1 MSVITDIGR
10 AKFKAIQRTQR
21 TDTANTREQTA
32 QHVTKSPTLR
42 TRSAQALWFGARMIG
57 MFIWWE
63 MLLVKVIGQERVN
76 AGRMGR
82 FIALARRFRG
92 LALNLGGVWIK
103 LGQFLSSRV
112 DLIPPEVIVEL
123 QDLQD
128 AVPAEP
134 SALMMQTV
142 EHELGAPIAS
152 VFEEFEP
159 TPIAAAS
166 FGQAYLA
173 TLRSTAGDVGQLK
186 RVIVKVQR
194 SNLNELVTTDLSA
207 LRIIANWLK
216 RYKPIQQRANVNALV
231 DEFAAGIY
239 AELDYEQEA
248 RNAAAFDHNF
258 AQDTAIRVPKVYLST
273 PRVIV
278 LKNVEDIKVTD
289 YDGLDA
295 AGISR
300 KQVARKLFETYLK
313 QVFTDGFYHAD
324 PHPGNL
330 FVQPLDERTA
340 RAWNVRVPEGRPFRI
355 TYIDFGMMGRVQP
368 AMIKE
373 LKEFII
379 AISFKDARRW
389 TLAAQRLGFF
399 MPDADLIRIEQ
410 AVGTLF
416 DKFWGMGITDI
427 TNVDFGEMYQFS
439 QQFKDLLSTLPFQ
452 VPQNVLYLGRAAN
465 ILSGMMVALDPKFNP
480 WQALLPFAND
490 LAGVG
495 AAASPVRTVQ
505 DLGGELFKFAR
516 QAVQLPNQADAFL
529 SRALNG
535 QMEFRAQL
543 NAAST
548 QDLRRIETS
557 VTRLTWAIVFV
568 ALLVC
573 GTVLAI
579 NGFTGVAIAAGVGA
593 LVMLW
598 RTLVS

>member
-1 MSVITDIGR
+1 MSVISDTGLTKIR
-10 AKFKAIQRTQR
+10 A
-21 TDTANTREQTA
+21 
-32 QHVTKSPTLR
+32 LR
-42 TRSAQALWFGARMIG
+42 PARSANQPKVAAMRRTPSAPSLRARSAKALWFGARMIWT
-57 MFIWWE
+57 FIWWE
-63 MLLVKVIGQERVN
+63 MLVVKVIGAERVS
-76 AGRMGR
+76 AGRMNR
-82 FIALARRFRG
+82 FVALARRFRS
-92 LALNLGGVWIK
+92 LALDLGGVWIK

-128 AVPAEP
+128 SVPAEP
-134 SALMMQTV
+134 PAQMLRTV
-142 EHELGAPIAS
+142 ETELGAPIATL
-152 VFEEFEP
+152 FDEFEP

-173 TLRSTAGDVGQLK
+173 TLKHAPGEANGGK

-194 SNLNELVTTDLSA
+194 SNLNDLVTTDLKA

-216 RYKPIQQRANVNALV
+216 RYKPIRQRANVNALV

-248 RNAAAFDHNF
+248 HNAAAFDHNF
-258 AQDTAIRVPKVYLST
+258 AHDTGIRVPKVYKATS
-273 PRVIV
+273 RVIV
-278 LKNVEDIKVTD
+278 LKNVEDIKITD
-289 YDGLDA
+289 YEGLEA

-300 KQVARKLFETYLK
+300 KQVARKLFETYLQ

-330 FVQPLDERTA
+330 FVQPLDDRTA
-340 RAWNVRVPEGRPFRI
+340 RAWNVRVPEGRAFRL

-416 DKFWGMGITDI
+416 DKFWGMGINDI
-427 TNVDFGEMYQFS
+427 TNVDFNEMYAFMS
-439 QQFKDLLSTLPFQ
+439 QFKDLLSTLPFQ

-495 AAASPVRTVQ
+495 QGSPAKTAQ
-505 DLGGELFKFAR
+505 DLGAEIFKFAR

-573 GTVLAI
+573 GTLLAI
-579 NGFTGVAIAAGVGA
+579 NGFTGAAIAAGIGA
-593 LVMLW
+593 LVTLW
-598 RTLVS
+598 RTLTV